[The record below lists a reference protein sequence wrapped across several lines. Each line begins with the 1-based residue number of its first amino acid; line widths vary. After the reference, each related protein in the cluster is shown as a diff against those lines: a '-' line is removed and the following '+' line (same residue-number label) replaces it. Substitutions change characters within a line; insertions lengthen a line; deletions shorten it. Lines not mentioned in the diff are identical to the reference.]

1 MNNLTLLLC
10 SFIRDHPKTIKQRFR
25 SVFVVSL
32 MSPLYVWLWADGT
45 SDETVRLQI
54 VYTVKPLFTDTRL
67 IWTSHYYGQ
76 FAFSYEKKALT
87 FSLNSTR
94 LMWTLSM
101 ALLSSV
107 LMKCDFILNAT

>member
-1 MNNLTLLLC
+1 
-10 SFIRDHPKTIKQRFR
+10 
-25 SVFVVSL
+25 

-76 FAFSYEKKALT
+76 FAFSLLKESPNIFSELNPLNVDT
-87 FSLNSTR
+87 FYGPSIICITVKPGQAYPPR
-94 LMWTLSM
+94 
-101 ALLSSV
+101 
-107 LMKCDFILNAT
+107 IH

>member
-1 MNNLTLLLC
+1 MNNLTLLFC
-10 SFIRDHPKTIKQRFR
+10 SFIRDHPKTIRQRFR

-76 FAFSYEKKALT
+76 FAFSLRKESPNIFSELNPLNVDT
-87 FSLNSTR
+87 FYGPPIICVNG
-94 LMWTLSM
+94 
-101 ALLSSV
+101 V
-107 LMKCDFILNAT
+107 